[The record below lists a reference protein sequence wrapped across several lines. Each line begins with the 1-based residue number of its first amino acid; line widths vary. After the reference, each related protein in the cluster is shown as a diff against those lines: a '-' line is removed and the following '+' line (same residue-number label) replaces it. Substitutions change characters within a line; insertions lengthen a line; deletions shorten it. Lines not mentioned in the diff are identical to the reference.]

1 MRIVFELRRHQPP
14 DRFNFGIRNF
24 RGLPFERDEG
34 NGTIRP
40 ERLVVTPRR
49 RNINEEIIFEKRLF
63 DDLVPITPPP
73 PDFVCRQE
81 RLDEAARKILE
92 NLFFVTRSCVQRIPG
107 HSERFCY
114 RWLTGTHF
122 NVGSGPLYSA
132 RGRISRLFEYCS
144 RMWAVHPDMRLTAK
158 NG

>member
-107 HSERFCY
+107 HSERSATADSRAPTSTLARVLCTQ
-114 RWLTGTHF
+114 RGA
-122 NVGSGPLYSA
+122 GSAG
-132 RGRISRLFEYCS
+132 CS
-144 RMWAVHPDMRLTAK
+144 
-158 NG
+158 N